1 MVDLDAQATLSPHA
15 SMAAPTRRMDEV
27 TPEAVQCTCRQDAQR
42 AGVSPLAGTCE
53 MGRLALRREVT
64 QDDERFIA
72 EASPAEILKMQQKL
86 VVVRGDRL
94 EGGAPW
100 DT

>member
-1 MVDLDAQATLSPHA
+1 
-15 SMAAPTRRMDEV
+15 
-27 TPEAVQCTCRQDAQR
+27 
-42 AGVSPLAGTCE
+42 